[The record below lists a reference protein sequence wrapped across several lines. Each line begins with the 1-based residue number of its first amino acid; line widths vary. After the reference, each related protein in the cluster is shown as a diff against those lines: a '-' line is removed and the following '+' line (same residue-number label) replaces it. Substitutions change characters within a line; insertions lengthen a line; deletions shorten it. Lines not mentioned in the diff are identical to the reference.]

1 MSRLSRHGIS
11 IRLPHGWEGAIF
23 VPDLPPPAVNM
34 PVMHAS
40 DQAVSTR
47 RSTFA
52 AELAARA
59 GGWGTVIALVEFDP
73 LLANEG
79 LYAAQGLSLPIRRED
94 LNPKAL
100 QVPDSFQEGRQWFFS
115 IRDRAFCL
123 YAVVGIGPGLH
134 DRLALVNETLGTL
147 EIDPLRRTA

>member
-1 MSRLSRHGIS
+1 MSRLSAHGIS
-11 IRLPHGWEGAIF
+11 IQLPHGWEGTIF
-23 VPDLPPPAVNM
+23 VPDLPPPAVNL

-40 DQAVSTR
+40 DQALSMR

-59 GGWGTVIALVEFDP
+59 GASGTVLALVEFDP

-79 LYAAQGLSLPIRRED
+79 LYAGQGLPLPIRRED
-94 LNPKAL
+94 LHPKAM
-100 QVPDSFQEGRQWFFS
+100 QVPDPFQEGRQWFFS

-123 YAVVGIGPGLH
+123 YAVVGIGPELH
-134 DRLALVNETLGTL
+134 DRLVLVNKILRTLR
-147 EIDPLRRTA
+147 IDSLRRTA